1 MILLER
7 SYPECNTKKNL
18 AADGQNSVVQNK
30 QLNSFLLDVS
40 SKDYFFKQTSL
51 SGSYVIK
58 INYFPVCFKLQT
70 YISNLCILT
79 LPNYFIFFAIYIIYL
94 A

>member
-18 AADGQNSVVQNK
+18 AADGQNSVVQKK
-30 QLNSFLLDVS
+30 QLNKFLLDVS
-40 SKDYFFKQTSL
+40 LEDSLFKQNLL

-58 INYFPVCFKLQT
+58 INYFPVCLVFLSF
-70 YISNLCILT
+70 IS
-79 LPNYFIFFAIYIIYL
+79 II
-94 A
+94 

>member
-1 MILLER
+1 MTILKR

-40 SKDYFFKQTSL
+40 SKDYFQTC
-51 SGSYVIK
+51 I
-58 INYFPVCFKLQT
+58 INFQ
-70 YISNLCILT
+70 IHI
-79 LPNYFIFFAIYIIYL
+79 
-94 A
+94 